1 MENSK
6 SQKGILKLTDLYESK
21 KISSV
26 SARLDSARKLFSSNP
41 SLKYPFPNHSLI
53 KIINFLISKQWK
65 TKLIVAME
73 IFSLLTIVK
82 HVEVWIFA
90 MVIANGAMGIVFLV
104 LKLSK
109 ELVNRQSKF
118 FFLSIRW
125 EWKCALIF
133 SNYWAFH
140 CILVTWF
147 LVVFGDEVT
156 KILCDSLLTFF
167 TEQGKRGK
175 MDI

>member
-1 MENSK
+1 MENSRN
-6 SQKGILKLTDLYESK
+6 QKNILNLTDLCISK

-26 SARLDSARKLFSSNP
+26 WAQKLKCRAWLDSAENFSSNP
-41 SLKYPFPNHSLI
+41 SLKYPYWNPSLI
-53 KIINFLISKQWK
+53 KIINHFILKQWK

-156 KILCDSLLTFF
+156 KILL
-167 TEQGKRGK
+167 
-175 MDI
+175 MW